1 MTNPF
6 ATAEGEQAQR
16 NLFRALAEV
25 DDGAMADFA
34 KEVVAG
40 RRTPRDLLT
49 EGWAV
54 ESVMGETLA
63 AIDRF
68 HRLPETERAAL
79 VAAGPAFLDE
89 YVAGLAA
96 VDVEAEPAPAPPPAP
111 SRRARDEDDDEPGPS
126 LLRDA
131 W

>member
-6 ATAEGEQAQR
+6 ATADGEQAQR
-16 NLFRALAEV
+16 KLFRALAAA

-49 EGWAV
+49 QGWAV
-54 ESVMGETLA
+54 ESAMADTLA
-63 AIDRF
+63 AIDKF
-68 HRLPETERAAL
+68 HRLPETERTTL
-79 VAAGPAFLDE
+79 VEGGAAFLDE
-89 YVAGLAA
+89 YVAGLAGL
-96 VDVEAEPAPAPPPAP
+96 DEAELTPPPAPPPP
-111 SRRARDEDDDEPGPS
+111 SRVRDEDDDEQGPS
-126 LLRDA
+126 MLRDA